1 MGGRGGNSGLGAAQ
15 NSKSS
20 KWHYPGFQE
29 STQKAEQRFAQ
40 LQRDANKFSANG
52 INRRVSEIVRYI
64 DGVSNNITKE
74 LSSSSAEKGD
84 EKVLYAER
92 RKLRALRKKVLNY
105 GSK

>member
-15 NSKSS
+15 NPKSG

-29 STQKAEQRFAQ
+29 ATQKADQRFAQ
-40 LQRDANKFSANG
+40 LQRDANKFSAHG

-74 LSSSSAEKGD
+74 LSTSSAEKGD